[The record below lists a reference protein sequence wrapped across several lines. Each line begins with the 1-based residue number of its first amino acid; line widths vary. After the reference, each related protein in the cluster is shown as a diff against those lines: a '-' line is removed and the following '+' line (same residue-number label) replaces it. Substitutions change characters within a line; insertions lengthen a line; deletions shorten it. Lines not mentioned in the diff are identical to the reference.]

1 MNAHVASH
9 TTPVPESVAIVA
21 DVAAQLRLRPAA
33 VAESLEQAL
42 FERLDRSV
50 VEGTLAPEQAYVL
63 ERCLLDGSLLSL
75 GAEVAGRHAT
85 WPAVSGCYDAES
97 GSTRATALTRSPA
110 RKATARPSSSRAST
124 SSNRSAR
131 STGSR

>member
-1 MNAHVASH
+1 M
-9 TTPVPESVAIVA
+9 
-21 DVAAQLRLRPAA
+21 
-33 VAESLEQAL
+33 AESLEQAL
-42 FERLDRSV
+42 FERLERRV

-63 ERCLLDGSLLSL
+63 ERCLLDGSLLTL
-75 GAEVAGRHAT
+75 GTEAGVDTPR
-85 WPAVSGCYDAES
+85 PGRYDAGS

-124 SSNRSAR
+124 SSSRSAR